1 VAACAGAIDT
11 PIICSGIRYWWPQPW
26 WSAPHPAPVRCKWW
40 RWFSCCC
47 FRRWWWWWLTAHR
60 RPAATAGPAAAA
72 TVPRPA
78 TAAAAHAEPWYGECQ
93 WVGIWRSGHP
103 LRQQHRA
110 TRSGWVARPASWLPR
125 TSCRGPYRTAT
136 QPAPVWGPS
145 GSGRTTG
152 TVPRP
157 SLRLTTR
164 PLCLRWHLQWRS
176 RATRRWLPCPQ
187 QRFWQWWRWRRCSQR
202 CAHNRS

>member
-1 VAACAGAIDT
+1 MAACAGAIHT
-11 PIICSGIRYWWPQPW
+11 PIICSGIRYWWP
-26 WSAPHPAPVRCKWW
+26 H
-40 RWFSCCC
+40 CCC
-47 FRRWWWWWLTAHR
+47 FRRWWWWWWWLTAHR
-60 RPAATAGPAAAA
+60 GPAATAGPAAA

-78 TAAAAHAEPWYGECQ
+78 AAAAAHAEPWYGECQ

-125 TSCRGPYRTAT
+125 ASCRGAYRTAA
-136 QPAPVWGPS
+136 QPESAPVWGPS
-145 GSGRTTG
+145 GCQWTAG
-152 TVPRP
+152 TVLRP
-157 SLRLTTR
+157 SLTTR

-187 QRFWQWWRWRRCSQR
+187 QRFWQWWRWRRCSQC